1 MSTTVGNRMWINQII
16 NVVLENKI
24 KDTFYEKAL
33 WINEDLN
40 ISIQFSAGYSWGALE
55 LTPDQYELID
65 EMSYDENTYDTQ
77 YNAPSRFDIKVCERR
92 LFASQK
98 RFFGTDFCK
107 VSDVKDACKGP
118 DETTL
123 KDMAN
128 LSWFETNY
136 DSDTENT
143 VNLFQSMSENDWTF
157 KGYSYLVDGEISVTK
172 KNEYDYLWFEQA
184 TDEKN
189 NPVNINGYE
198 RRVEILNHMEY
209 K

>member
-1 MSTTVGNRMWINQII
+1 MWVNQII

-33 WINEDLN
+33 WISEGLN

-65 EMSYDENTYDTQ
+65 KMSYEENTYDTQ
-77 YNAPSRFDIKVCERR
+77 YNAPSRFEIKVCERR
-92 LFASQK
+92 LFANQK
-98 RFFGTDFCK
+98 HFFGTDFCK
-107 VSDVKDACKGP
+107 VSDVKDACTGP

-128 LSWFETNY
+128 LSWFKTNY
-136 DSDTENT
+136 NSETEST
-143 VNLFQSMSENDWTF
+143 VNLFKSMSENDWTF

-172 KNEYDYLWFEQA
+172 K
-184 TDEKN
+184 K
-189 NPVNINGYE
+189 
-198 RRVEILNHMEY
+198 
-209 K
+209 

>member
-1 MSTTVGNRMWINQII
+1 MWVNQII

-24 KDTFYEKAL
+24 KDTFYEKSL
-33 WINEDLN
+33 WINENLN

-77 YNAPSRFDIKVCERR
+77 YNAPSRFEIIVCERR
-92 LFASQK
+92 LFANQK
-98 RFFGTDFCK
+98 HFFGTDFCK
-107 VSDVKDACKGP
+107 VSDVKDACTGP

-128 LSWFETNY
+128 LSWFDTNY
-136 DSDTENT
+136 NSGTEST
-143 VNLFQSMSENDWTF
+143 VNLFKSMSENDWTF

-172 KNEYDYLWFEQA
+172 KNEYDYLWFEQ
-184 TDEKN
+184 TNDEKN
-189 NPVNINGYE
+189 NLVNINGYAG
-198 RRVEILNHMEY
+198 RIEILNQMEH

>member
-1 MSTTVGNRMWINQII
+1 MWINQII

-24 KDTFYEKAL
+24 KDTFYEKSL

-92 LFASQK
+92 LFANQK
-98 RFFGTDFCK
+98 RFFETDFCK
-107 VSDVKDACKGP
+107 VNDVKDACKGP

-136 DSDTENT
+136 NTEIENT
-143 VNLFQSMSENDWTF
+143 LNLFKSMSENDWTF
-157 KGYSYLVDGEISVTK
+157 KGYSYLVDGEIIVTK

-184 TDEKN
+184 ADEKN
-189 NPVNINGYE
+189 NPVSITGYE
-198 RRVEILNHMEY
+198 RRVEILNQMEH

>member
-1 MSTTVGNRMWINQII
+1 MWINQII

-92 LFASQK
+92 LFTNQK
-98 RFFGTDFCK
+98 HFFGTDFCK
-107 VSDVKDACKGP
+107 VSDVRDACKGP

-128 LSWFETNY
+128 LSWFENNY
-136 DSDTENT
+136 NTET
-143 VNLFQSMSENDWTF
+143 KSTLNLFKSMSENDWTF

-189 NPVNINGYE
+189 NPLNSSGYE
-198 RRVEILNHMEY
+198 RRVKILNEMEH

>member
-1 MSTTVGNRMWINQII
+1 MWVNQII

-24 KDTFYEKAL
+24 KDTFYEKTL

-77 YNAPSRFDIKVCERR
+77 YNAPSRFDIKVFERR
-92 LFASQK
+92 LFANQK
-98 RFFGTDFCK
+98 HFFGTDFCK
-107 VSDVKDACKGP
+107 VGHVKDACTGP

-128 LSWFETNY
+128 LSWFKTNY
-136 DSDTENT
+136 NSETEST
-143 VNLFQSMSENDWTF
+143 VNLFKSMSENDWTF
-157 KGYSYLVDGEISVTK
+157 KGYSYLVNGEISVTK

-189 NPVNINGYE
+189 NPENISGYQ
-198 RRVEILNHMEY
+198 RRVEILNQMEH

>member
-1 MSTTVGNRMWINQII
+1 MWVNQII

-55 LTPDQYELID
+55 LTPDQFELID

-77 YNAPSRFDIKVCERR
+77 YNAPSCFDIKAYERR
-92 LFASQK
+92 LFANQK
-98 RFFGTDFCK
+98 LFFVTDFCK
-107 VSDVKDACKGP
+107 VSNVKDACTGP
-118 DETTL
+118 DEATL
-123 KDMAN
+123 KNMAN
-128 LSWFETNY
+128 LSWFKTNY
-136 DSDTENT
+136 NSETEST
-143 VNLFQSMSENDWTF
+143 VNLFKSMSQNDWIF

-172 KNEYDYLWFEQA
+172 KNEYDYLWFDEA
-184 TDEKN
+184 AAEKN
-189 NPVNINGYE
+189 NPVNISGYE
-198 RRVEILNHMEY
+198 RRVEILNQMEH

>member
-40 ISIQFSAGYSWGALE
+40 ISIQFSTGYSWGALE

-92 LFASQK
+92 LFTNQK
-98 RFFGTDFCK
+98 HFFGTDFCK
-107 VSDVKDACKGP
+107 VSDVRDACKGP

-128 LSWFETNY
+128 LSWFENNY
-136 DSDTENT
+136 NTET
-143 VNLFQSMSENDWTF
+143 KSTLNLFKSMSENDWTF

-172 KNEYDYLWFEQA
+172 KNEYDYLWFEEA
-184 TDEKN
+184 TDEIN
-189 NPVNINGYE
+189 NPVHITGYE
-198 RRVEILNHMEY
+198 RRVEILNQMEH

>member
-1 MSTTVGNRMWINQII
+1 MWVNQII

-92 LFASQK
+92 LFANQK
-98 RFFGTDFCK
+98 RFFETDFCK

-123 KDMAN
+123 TDMAN

-136 DSDTENT
+136 NTET
-143 VNLFQSMSENDWTF
+143 ESTLNLFKSMSENDWAF
-157 KGYSYLVDGEISVTK
+157 KGYSYLVDGEIIVTK

-184 TDEKN
+184 ADEKN
-189 NPVNINGYE
+189 NPVNITGYE
-198 RRVEILNHMEY
+198 RRVEMLNQMEH